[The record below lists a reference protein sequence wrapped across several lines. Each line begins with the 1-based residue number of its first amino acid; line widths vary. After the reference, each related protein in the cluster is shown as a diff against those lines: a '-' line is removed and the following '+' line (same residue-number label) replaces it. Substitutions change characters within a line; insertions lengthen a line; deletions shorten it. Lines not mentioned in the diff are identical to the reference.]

1 MPRYG
6 APELPPPFVPLR
18 SDLPANLRIEINSL
32 LVDLRSYLRSL
43 PRTWVREPFRYRAGE
58 TIRLEMGLHRPP
70 TGLLVIR
77 ALQADAPGTAPSV
90 SAVPA
95 WTWHQET
102 GTVALS
108 SITGLTVGTDYIV
121 TLMVV
126 E

>member
-6 APELPPPFVPLR
+6 APEQVPALTPLKAVTPDAMR
-18 SDLPANLRIEINSL
+18 AEVSGR
-32 LVDLRSYLRSL
+32 LVDVRDYLRTL
-43 PRTWVREPFRYRAGE
+43 TRLWLREPFRYRAGE
-58 TIRLEMGLHRPP
+58 TVRVECGTHRPP
-70 TGLLVIR
+70 AGLLVVR
-77 ALQADAPGTAPSV
+77 ALQADAPGTAPTC

-102 GTVALS
+102 GTVAIS
-108 SITGLTVGTDYIV
+108 SISGLTSGTDYDV